1 MVISQY
7 TEKLNKLDDNIYTI
21 EEVVHPVNGIYESE
35 LLHDNIVDDS
45 VTVYTGKKL
54 TGNRAEFTLST
65 PSNMPWKKVIRIYS
79 TEGTLY
85 VNYETTGD
93 TVEAEDINKLQEDL
107 IATQTAV
114 TEENQRSMKAEE
126 QLDKKIDSRKEDADT
141 VNGHTVN
148 ADVPKNADFTNTW
161 RGVQDNLES
170 DSKDESLSA
179 AQGKKLKRMI
189 TDCTPRGCTWNELMG
204 VSE

>member
-35 LLHDNIVDDS
+35 LLHDNIVEDS

-65 PSNMPWKKVIRIYS
+65 PSNMPWKKIIRIYS
-79 TEGTLY
+79 TEETLY

-93 TVEAEDINKLQEDL
+93 TVEAEDINRLQEDI
-107 IATQTAV
+107 IATQAAV
-114 TEENQRSMKAEE
+114 NEENKRAVKAES
-126 QLDKKIDSRKEDADT
+126 QLNEKINSRKEDADT
-141 VNGHTVN
+141 VNGHTVD
-148 ADVPKNADFTNTW
+148 ADVPENADFTNTW
-161 RGVQDNLES
+161 RGIQDNLES
-170 DSKDESLSA
+170 DSKEESLSA
-179 AQGKKLKRMI
+179 AQGKKLLGMI
-189 TDCTPRGCTWNELMG
+189 EECAPRGCTWNELMG